1 MSLYSLVMIRIPNNY
16 FHAPIDL
23 VESEHYLLEAL
34 KDGFVKVVIL
44 LCILLGLPGVGKTH
58 LKFLLLN
65 EQPPCLRTST
75 NCVEP
80 PVRIEIRTITGTRLQ
95 TIGGRWK
102 EVGDTEMFDVVAEMI
117 LVAESNVDIQP
128 IEKQEEV
135 SEPPK
140 QPVSIFAKI
149 ISWVKKSGSSSEA
162 EVRGATAQALSSN
175 VSASCKRAMDVI
187 LDKVIQSITRLRGVG
202 LKKAASVNLCSKWVY
217 FTDSGGQPQ
226 YHELLPLFVRRISCA
241 LCVIR
246 LPDKLNEVQA
256 VEYFKEGKCI
266 GSAQQSQ
273 FTAKDTVQCLVNTIQ
288 SYSAQDQPPKI
299 IMVGTHLDKL
309 KELEQKSSQHS
320 EDTCPQASTVTPTSS
335 QDSPPQ
341 YETLEEKDRQ
351 LLEMLEPDFS
361 NQLVYY
367 SQSNTPKKLLFPVN
381 TLNPG
386 QHEESVAQSL
396 RGAVEASGAKEVKV
410 PIWWYV
416 MELLLQELAKELG
429 RGVLS
434 RAECLEMARLLNIK
448 EESFNAALVYFNE
461 LNIIKYSPDVLPEV
475 VFIDSQIPLDKVSEL
490 VYHSYLLK
498 QPNPAVPIT
507 VSLSDEELRNFRDL
521 GVVSKEVLA
530 KFGRHYVPK
539 IFSVDD
545 LTKYLKQLLVFA
557 PIPKPD
563 TTPTGSSE
571 QQRVSPSS
579 GKEETHFVVPALL
592 QTLKEGELEKRRIS
606 SLVAATLLVR
616 FPCGSRRAGVFCCF
630 AVHLIRHCGW
640 SLIFDSKEPLYRNCI
655 RMRLLTS
662 PPISVVLID
671 SNSYI
676 EIHINTATG
685 IAVGKYE
692 GLLPII
698 KQAILSGIFSACK
711 ALNYQQTKPE
721 LTFYCPHTRPSLEAT
736 QADEA
741 SKPKQHTVTLTRD
754 RQFWRCD
761 LDPDAYFGPLE
772 ELHMIWFGIPQGRYS
787 FSY

>member
-1 MSLYSLVMIRIPNNY
+1 M
-16 FHAPIDL
+16 

-65 EQPPCLRTST
+65 EQPPYLRTST
-75 NCVEP
+75 NCAEAP
-80 PVRIEIRTITGTRLQ
+80 IRIEIRTITGIRLQ
-95 TIGGRWK
+95 TIGGQWK
-102 EVGDTEMFDVVAEMI
+102 EVGDTEMFDVVAEMV
-117 LVAESNVDIQP
+117 LVADLSMDFELLEDTP
-128 IEKQEEV
+128 PPEEEKV
-135 SEPPK
+135 PEPPK
-140 QPVSIFAKI
+140 QSVSIFARI
-149 ISWVKKSGSSSEA
+149 FSWVKQLTSAAPISTDSEIDEAQGACAQVVSPNVSEA
-162 EVRGATAQALSSN
+162 
-175 VSASCKRAMDVI
+175 CHRAMKVI
-187 LDKVIQSITRLRGVG
+187 LDKVIRCITKLRGQD
-202 LKKAASVNLCSKWVY
+202 LKRGASFTFCSKWVY

-246 LPDKLNEVQA
+246 LPDKLDEVQA

-320 EDTCPQASTVTPTSS
+320 EDTRPQASTVTPTSS
-335 QDSPPQ
+335 QDPLPQ

-367 SQSNTPKKLLFPVN
+367 SQSSTPKKLLFPVN

-396 RGAVEASGAKEVKV
+396 RGSVEASGAKEVKV
-410 PIWWYV
+410 PIWWYI

-448 EESFNAALVYFNE
+448 EESFNAALVYFDE
-461 LNIIKYSPDVLPEV
+461 LNIINYSPDVLPEV

-498 QPNPAVPIT
+498 QPNPAEPVT
-507 VSLSDEELRNFRDL
+507 ASLSDEELRHFRDL
-521 GVVSKEVLA
+521 GVVSKEVLS
-530 KFGRHYVPK
+530 KFGRHYVPE
-539 IFSVDD
+539 IFCVDD

-563 TTPTGSSE
+563 ITPTRSSE
-571 QQRVSPSS
+571 QQRASPSS
-579 GKEETHFVVPALL
+579 GEEESHFVMPALL

-606 SLVAATLLVR
+606 SPVAATLLVR

-655 RMRLLTS
+655 RMHLLTS
-662 PPISVVLID
+662 PPISVMLID

-676 EIHINTATG
+676 EVHVNTTTD
-685 IAVGKYE
+685 IPVSEYE

-721 LTFYCPHTRPSLEAT
+721 LTFYCPHTQSST
-736 QADEA
+736 QTDELP
-741 SKPKQHTVTLTRD
+741 KPKQHTVTLTRD
-754 RQFWRCD
+754 RNYWRCD
-761 LDPDAYFGPLE
+761 LYPDAYFGPLKE
-772 ELHMIWFGIPQGRYS
+772 QHTIWFGIPQGMHNTTGCIKCMH
-787 FSY
+787 